1 MYIYIIFRKFL
12 ENIPDSNYY
21 QDYKADF
28 LDKQMRSYS
37 LLMLITTEIQ
47 ILKYTTPSA
56 YIYKY
61 ISSGYFS
68 YYVSYLLTIIH
79 SFFGYVFIKRHTKVS
94 IRKHPMHMSLN
105 NWSYYFAFPLHNHF
119 KQVLVFPLRQLFPL
133 WQEMEVEVFIN
144 K

>member
-28 LDKQMRSYS
+28 LDKQMQSYS

-79 SFFGYVFIKRHTKVS
+79 SFFGDVFIKKTYKS
-94 IRKHPMHMSLN
+94 
-105 NWSYYFAFPLHNHF
+105 
-119 KQVLVFPLRQLFPL
+119 
-133 WQEMEVEVFIN
+133 
-144 K
+144 